1 MLYILWGQDDFSINE
16 ALAEIKRGIGDP
28 TVLLTNTTTLDGQQL
43 TIDELKTVCETVP
56 FLAEKRLVIV
66 EGLLELFEPSKR
78 YEREKKKTRLSNRQ
92 SEFKS
97 LGDYIDKI
105 PDSTILVL
113 IGNEIKA
120 TNPLLKKLEDKAKVR
135 RFSLLRDADLSAW
148 IEKRVKQAG
157 GTISPQ
163 AVGLLGKLVGGNL
176 WIMAGE
182 IDKLIVFASGRRI
195 EEEDVKAIVSH
206 AQQANIFAMV
216 DAILES
222 RVRTGEQLLQQLLQ
236 RGATPGY
243 IMTMISRQVRLM
255 VRAKELKGQGKS
267 RMVIQS
273 QLGIAQEFQLR
284 KTLEQADRY
293 SLELIKEV
301 YHKLLEADLSIKT
314 GRYEDELALNL
325 LVAELCQ

>member
-16 ALAEIKRGIGDP
+16 ALAEIKRGIGDQAA
-28 TVLLTNTTTLDGQQL
+28 LLTNTTTLDGQQMTL
-43 TIDELKTVCETVP
+43 DELKAVCETVP

-66 EGLLELFEPSKR
+66 KGLLELFEPSKR

-97 LGDYIDKI
+97 LGGYIDKI

-113 IGNEIKA
+113 IGIDIKA
-120 TNPLLKKLEDKAKVR
+120 TNPLLKELAGKAKVR
-135 RFSLLRDADLSAW
+135 RFFLLRDADLSTW
-148 IEKRVKQAG
+148 VEKRVKQEG
-157 GTISPQ
+157 GTISSK
-163 AVGLLGKLVGGNL
+163 AVSLLGKLVGGNL

-182 IDKLIVFASGRRI
+182 IDKLIAFASGRRI
-195 EEEDVKAIVSH
+195 EEEDVKAIVSY

-222 RVRTGEQLLQQLLQ
+222 RVRMAEQLLQQLLQ
-236 RGATPGY
+236 RGAAPGY

-255 VRAKELKGQGKS
+255 VRAKDLKNQGKS
-267 RMVIQS
+267 RMVIQN
-273 QLGIAQEFQLR
+273 QLGIAQEFALR
-284 KTLEQADRY
+284 KILEQADRY
-293 SLELIKEV
+293 SLERIKEV
-301 YHKLLEADLSIKT
+301 YHKLLETDLSIKT